1 MDSEVTN
8 LAQVKAFSSSDYAT
22 AAQGTTANAALPKAG
37 GAMTGAITTNSTF
50 DGRDVA
56 TDGTKLDGIEA
67 GATADQTNAEI
78 RAAVEAATDSNVFTD
93 ADHSKLNGI
102 EASAD
107 VTDTANVTA
116 AGALMDSEV
125 DADIKTL
132 SLPANT
138 TISAFGRTLIDDAA
152 ASNART
158 TLGLG
163 TAATTASSA
172 YATAAQ
178 GTKADAALP
187 KAGGA
192 MTGAITTNST
202 FDGRDVATDGAKL
215 DTIATNANNYSF
227 PYTVSAAASNSTVVQ
242 RNSSGHIFANFIN
255 TTANDVTSGVTK
267 VMVETGNDNY
277 IRHGSAAAVRTF
289 INVADGAQVN
299 VPTNLGSGTSATD
312 VTIVSSSG
320 SNTTVPAAT
329 TSAAGCIS
337 AADKTKLDGIATG
350 ATNVTNNNQ
359 LTNGAGYTT
368 NTGDITGVTA
378 GTNLNGGGSSGGVTL
393 NLDSTITLTTVNAG
407 TVNTTS
413 DERAKD
419 DITLITGALDKVQQ
433 LGGYSFTLKAT
444 DEKSSGVIAQ
454 EVQKVMPELVQ
465 EGAEGLLSVQYGNM
479 VGLLIEAIKEQ
490 QAQIDE
496 LKQKLN
502 G

>member
-1 MDSEVTN
+1 
-8 LAQVKAFSSSDYAT
+8 
-22 AAQGTTANAALPKAG
+22 
-37 GAMTGAITTNSTF
+37 
-50 DGRDVA
+50 
-56 TDGTKLDGIEA
+56 
-67 GATADQTNAEI
+67 
-78 RAAVEAATDSNVFTD
+78 
-93 ADHSKLNGI
+93 
-102 EASAD
+102 
-107 VTDTANVTA
+107 
-116 AGALMDSEV
+116 
-125 DADIKTL
+125 
-132 SLPANT
+132 
-138 TISAFGRTLIDDAA
+138 
-152 ASNART
+152 
-158 TLGLG
+158 
-163 TAATTASSA
+163 
-172 YATAAQ
+172 
-178 GTKADAALP
+178 
-187 KAGGA
+187 
-192 MTGAITTNST
+192 
-202 FDGRDVATDGAKL
+202 
-215 DTIATNANNYSF
+215 
-227 PYTVSAAASNSTVVQ
+227 
-242 RNSSGHIFANFIN
+242 
-255 TTANDVTSGVTK
+255 
-267 VMVETGNDNY
+267 MVETGNDNY

-320 SNTTVPAAT
+320 SNTTVPGAT

-350 ATNVTNNNQ
+350 ATSYTSNQ
-359 LTNGAGYTT
+359 AT
-368 NTGDITGVTA
+368 NTNSTVTF
-378 GTNLNGGGSSGGVTL
+378 
-393 NLDSTITLTTVNAG
+393 TTVNAG

-419 DITLITGALDKVQQ
+419 DITPITGALDKVQQ